1 MKKRFSISALLSIT
15 AFVALL
21 LCFVPRHK
29 IYLHRDLIPEIAKW
43 SKGNIKDWQR
53 SLGRTEHALAAWRN
67 VDSANTLWEAKYH
80 SSAIE
85 GWWETAAAF
94 RDTDAA
100 YAALS
105 NASSAYEYLGDKR
118 NAAQALEML
127 LLIPEPQFRDRGMIS
142 RNYRHNACAWLAEY
156 HEQLGNLPFA
166 ERFLSQSLYQDRL
179 SGACGTHSLTVRSE
193 QKNRLQKLRQL
204 QSK

>member
-29 IYLHRDLIPEIAKW
+29 IYLHRDLIPQIARGSNGK
-43 SKGNIKDWQR
+43 IKDLQR
-53 SLGRTEHALAAWRN
+53 TLGRTEHALAAWRN
-67 VDSANTLWEAKYH
+67 VDSANSLWEAKYY
-80 SSAIE
+80 SSAID

-105 NASSAYEYLGDKR
+105 NASSAYDYLGDKR
-118 NAAQALEML
+118 NAANALEML

-142 RNYRHNACAWLAEY
+142 RNYRHYACAWLAEY

-166 ERFLSQSLYQDRL
+166 ERFLSQSIHQDRM
-179 SGACGTHSLTVRSE
+179 SGACGNYSFTVRSE
-193 QKNRLQKLRQL
+193 QENRLLKLRQL

>member
-1 MKKRFSISALLSIT
+1 MST

-21 LCFVPRHK
+21 LCFFPRHK
-29 IYLHRDLIPEIAKW
+29 IYLHRDLLPQIANR
-43 SKGNIKDWQR
+43 SKGNIKDWQK
-53 SLGRTEHALAAWRN
+53 SLNRTERAMAAWRN
-67 VDSANTLWEAKYH
+67 VDSANRLWEAKYY
-80 SSAIE
+80 SSAID

-105 NASSAYEYLGDKR
+105 NASRAYEYLGDKR

-127 LLIPEPQFRDRGMIS
+127 LLIPEPRFRDRGMIS
-142 RNYRHNACAWLAEY
+142 RNYRHDASAWLAGY

-166 ERFLSQSLYQDRL
+166 ERFLSQSLHQDPI
-179 SGACGTHSLTVRSE
+179 SGACGTYSLSVRSE
-193 QKNRLQKLRQL
+193 QENRLQKLRQL